1 MDTAYKLSCLSFPM
15 EQKLVDSIRLKLL
28 ALAEILL
35 SRRKKL
41 CKGKFMCFSLLKLQ
55 MQSNEKSKVKLLKPA
70 FFCIFLIAAASSEVD
85 NIIPLRTFWVIW
97 EQE

>member
-55 MQSNEKSKVKLLKPA
+55 M
-70 FFCIFLIAAASSEVD
+70 
-85 NIIPLRTFWVIW
+85 
-97 EQE
+97 